1 MNESNFWQSE
11 NSNSVSKQLA
21 NLKDTLAHVTMLKDK
36 ITNNMQMLLMLK
48 ESFDSELKEIIE
60 KDYQI
65 IFKEIETLELTTLLN
80 EEYDSLNC
88 ILEIHPGAGGT
99 ESQDWADML
108 KRMYLRWCEKRGF
121 KFEIIDETAGEEAG
135 IKSFTM
141 IVNGQNSYGY
151 LKNEAG
157 VHRLIRISPFD
168 SGGRRHTSF
177 AAVQVTPLFEEKVQI
192 TVEEKDLKIDVYRSS
207 GCGGQGVNTTDS
219 AVRITHLPTKIV
231 VTCQNERSQIQNK
244 ERALEVLKNKLYQLE
259 LQKRSDK
266 LNDTKKDQMGIDFG
280 SQIRTYTMCPY
291 TLVKDHRTG
300 TEKSNVDKV
309 LDGEIDDFIND
320 NLKVKK
326 WYLKEKKK

>member
-326 WYLKEKKK
+326 